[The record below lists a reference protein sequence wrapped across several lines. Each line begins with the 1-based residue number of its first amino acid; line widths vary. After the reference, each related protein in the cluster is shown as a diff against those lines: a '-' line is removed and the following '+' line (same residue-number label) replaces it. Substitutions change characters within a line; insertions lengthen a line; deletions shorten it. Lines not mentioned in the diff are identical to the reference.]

1 MKPVATALSAIAA
14 IERETRE
21 AHTAAASAGRS
32 ETLLPRD
39 LSQSS
44 LASVNDRHG
53 PDAPFAY
60 REAIP
65 QLNRD
70 PGTPPIAHL

>member
-1 MKPVATALSAIAA
+1 MKPVATALNAIAA

-32 ETLLPRD
+32 ETILSQD

-44 LASVNDRHG
+44 LASGNDRHG
-53 PDAPFAY
+53 PARLPH
-60 REAIP
+60 
-65 QLNRD
+65 
-70 PGTPPIAHL
+70 IAMRLHT